1 MTEAQTVDPRQDE
14 AHAQTQPQQS
24 ERPQGHEVQETHDEV
39 EPGERREPN
48 EPTQPDSRG
57 QWRDRAKLA
66 EREIRELKQEL
77 EAVGADLR
85 EARESLEASERR
97 QRIERELARE
107 EALDVEAL
115 TLLTQAA
122 LASGDASDGDI
133 KSAVSELKRRKPHLF
148 GVGERQPALGAFRA
162 GAMSPADDRGLNT
175 ALETARREA
184 GGTGDRRDLLRY
196 LRLKRSA

>member
-14 AHAQTQPQQS
+14 AQAQTHPQQQS
-24 ERPQGHEVQETHDEV
+24 ERPQDHESHEFHETHEIDD
-39 EPGERREPN
+39 RREPN
-48 EPTQPDSRG
+48 EPTQPDSPGR
-57 QWRDRAKLA
+57 WRDRAKLA

-77 EAVGADLR
+77 ESVGADLR

-122 LASGDASDGDI
+122 LASGDGSDDDI
-133 KSAVSELKRRKPHLF
+133 KSAVSELKRKKPHLF
-148 GVGERQPALGAFRA
+148 GVRDPGLGAFRA

-175 ALETARREA
+175 VLETARREA
-184 GGTGDRRDLLRY
+184 SGTGDRRDLLRY